1 MRQYKKKYEEVSK
14 ILDFSKSESIK
25 KDDVIEG
32 LNDDLKNKEHELEI
46 QRTKHLEEKINLLYK
61 LVDALQNK
69 TNTNYCQFRTK
80 KTKTSPYCLLCI
92 LFSFFWRLPEELHR
106 RASGG
111 FLSSYSGTVW
121 SHFYANL
128 RAKTY
133 QNVSQTDVRNRRSEQ
148 PHKKE
153 IPFC

>member
-1 MRQYKKKYEEVSK
+1 MAKYKQYKKKYEEVSK

-69 TNTNYCQFRTK
+69 TNTNYYNVNQNPPSNGNFS
-80 KTKTSPYCLLCI
+80 TS
-92 LFSFFWRLPEELHR
+92 STTTW
-106 RASGG
+106 
-111 FLSSYSGTVW
+111 T
-121 SHFYANL
+121 
-128 RAKTY
+128 
-133 QNVSQTDVRNRRSEQ
+133 
-148 PHKKE
+148 
-153 IPFC
+153 